1 MQEKD
6 VQNVQINLCKII
18 NNQMRSQRVVVLLE
32 RLYKLDE
39 KLGGNERKKN
49 VKNPQKEFDQMID
62 DLKEQVEMISAKQ
75 KDRDQRNQK
84 YGNDEEAIRLGVEI
98 RESILKCESQYKSL
112 EKTLLRQLKK
122 PQKYNEK
129 DLEMR
134 VTLFKLLKVAL
145 KGTKMREFGV
155 EEQEFKGVTLNELKN
170 QVFEG
175 GTQFQ
180 KSQPEY
186 QEQLSLEEQ
195 EAMQRWNLNDEH
207 MDKLLDQI
215 ISGLDQMHYK
225 VQAMGQKIDETGG
238 RVKDL
243 MIQVDKA
250 NSSLTSA
257 NRALKKLTEVYRRP
271 NKFALDIAFILLL
284 LGLIATVVTTVTKK

>member
-1 MQEKD
+1 
-6 VQNVQINLCKII
+6 
-18 NNQMRSQRVVVLLE
+18 MRSQRVVVLLE
-32 RLYKLDE
+32 RLYRLDE

-49 VKNPQKEFDQMID
+49 VRNPQKEFDQMIE
-62 DLKEQVEMISAKQ
+62 DLKEEVEMISAKQ

-84 YGNDEEAIRLGVEI
+84 YGNDEDAIRFGVEI

-122 PQKYNEK
+122 PKKYNQN
-129 DLEMR
+129 DLELR
-134 VTLFKLLKVAL
+134 VTSFKLLKIAL

-180 KSQPEY
+180 KNQLEY
-186 QEQLSLEEQ
+186 QEQLSLEDQ
-195 EAMQRWNLNDEH
+195 EAIQRWNLNDEY
-207 MDKLLDQI
+207 MDKQLDQI
-215 ISGLDQMHYK
+215 IAGLDQMHYK
-225 VQAMGQKIDETGG
+225 VQAMSQKIDETGG
-238 RVKDL
+238 RVKEL
-243 MIQVDKA
+243 IQEVDKT
-250 NSSLTSA
+250 NQSLTSA
-257 NRALKKLTEVYRRP
+257 NKALKRLTEVYRRP

-284 LGLIATVVTTVTKK
+284 LGLIATVVTTVTKKR